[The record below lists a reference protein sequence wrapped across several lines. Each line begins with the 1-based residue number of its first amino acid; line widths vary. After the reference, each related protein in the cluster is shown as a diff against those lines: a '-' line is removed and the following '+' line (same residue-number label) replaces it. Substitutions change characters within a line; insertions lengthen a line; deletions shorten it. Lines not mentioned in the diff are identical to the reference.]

1 MKHVKNF
8 KDFLFWCK
16 KIERIYSEKDKCI
29 GIIPMK
35 VIKPIEYSPFIAPL
49 LLKEKFIQDV
59 QEFLDKENLIH
70 NSNFK
75 TEILMILK
83 RLKNSSTDDDGLS
96 RLKTNITQ
104 LDKQRHSNIINFI
117 PNFYNYI

>member
-1 MKHVKNF
+1 MFNYKE
-8 KDFLFWCK
+8 FLFWCK
-16 KIERIYSEKDKCI
+16 KIERIYAEKDKCI

-35 VIKPIEYSPFIAPL
+35 VITPIEYSPFIAPL

-59 QEFLDKENLIH
+59 KEFLDKENLIH

-96 RLKTNITQ
+96 RLKTIITQ
-104 LDKQRHSNIINFI
+104 LDKQRNSNIINFI